1 MIRVFVLTLLL
12 SENILQTKVVKNTFP
27 GEQMVQYTEEEEL
40 GPGYPGSVR
49 GRGLCL
55 HPLLRGEQVGDWRP
69 GAPVLRALSLQN
81 FTKQSQV

>member
-1 MIRVFVLTLLL
+1 
-12 SENILQTKVVKNTFP
+12 
-27 GEQMVQYTEEEEL
+27 MVQYTEEEKP

-49 GRGLCL
+49 GGCLRL

-81 FTKQSQV
+81 FTEQSKV